1 MALQK
6 VPGKMIE
13 LASQANSDVIYFD
26 GTEWVRLE
34 KGAAGD
40 ILTVNEN
47 ATAPQ
52 WGADCTFPGA
62 EHGYVCG
69 GYFGQNISTVF
80 IGLAIEKF
88 SLTSDGNATDVADMI
103 SSRRNQGGHSSQT
116 HGYIT
121 GGATGWPSV
130 TVNSIERFQFSN
142 DSDCVDWAD
151 LLSDRHNDSAVC
163 SSLEYGWT
171 YGGHNN
177 SGVETDGIERFP
189 FASQTNSTDWADCSV
204 SQHGA
209 AGCNSPTHG
218 YAVAAGRHTGIPPN
232 VPSGT
237 HINNIDKFP
246 FATQTNATDIGD
258 ITVLRSGGAG
268 VSSCDHGYMIGG
280 TITTTNPNNGA
291 PTWTRT
297 EIDKFSF
304 ASDGN
309 STDHGDLP
317 LETGAGASHGCGV
330 SGLTHGYSCGGIYQ
344 FNNQGHQYPRE
355 QIEKF
360 SYASNVIATD
370 VGDLVDSRSITP
382 TQWGMDG
389 SAGCQV

>member
-1 MALQK
+1 MATQK
-6 VPGKMIE
+6 IPGRAIKLGTDTVGDIM
-13 LASQANSDVIYFD
+13 YYD
-26 GTEWVRLE
+26 GTAWQRLPI
-34 KGAAGD
+34 GTAGQY
-40 ILTVNEN
+40 LTMNET
-47 ATAPQ
+47 ATVPQ
-52 WGADCTFPGA
+52 WGADCVFPGA
-62 EHGYVCG
+62 ERGYVCG

-80 IGLAIEKF
+80 IGLAIERF
-88 SLTSDGNATDVADMI
+88 SLTSDGDATDIADMI

-218 YAVAAGRHTGIPPN
+218 YAVAAGRQSGIPPN
-232 VPSGT
+232 VPAGT
-237 HINNIDKFP
+237 IINNIDKFP
-246 FATQTNATDIGD
+246 FASQTNATDIGD

-317 LETGAGASHGCGV
+317 LETGAGAGHGCGV

-360 SYASNVIATD
+360 AYASNVTATD
-370 VGDLVDSRSITP
+370 VGDLVDTRSITP
-382 TQWGMDG
+382 DQWGMDG

>member
-1 MALQK
+1 MAIQR
-6 VPGKMIE
+6 VPGRMIQ
-13 LASQANSDVIYFD
+13 LDSQANSDVIYFD
-26 GTEWVRLE
+26 GITWVRLD
-34 KGAAGD
+34 KGEAGD

-69 GYFGQNISTVF
+69 GYFGQNSTTVF

-121 GGATGWPSV
+121 GGGTGWPQSQ
-130 TVNSIERFQFSN
+130 VNSIERFTFAS
-142 DSDCVDWAD
+142 DSDSVDWAD
-151 LLSDRHNDSAVC
+151 LLSSNHSDSAVC
-163 SSLEYGWT
+163 SSSEYGFT
-171 YGGHNN
+171 YGGQNGGSLDIN
-177 SGVETDGIERFP
+177 VIERFP
-189 FASQTNSTDWADCSV
+189 FATQTNATDWADCSV

-209 AGCNSPTHG
+209 AGCSSPTHG
-218 YAVAAGRHTGIPPN
+218 YAVNAGRHANIPPN

-237 HINNIDKFP
+237 YINNIDKFP

-258 ITVLRSGGAG
+258 LTVLRSGGAG
-268 VSSCDHGYMIGG
+268 ISSCDHGYQAGG
-280 TITTTNPNNGA
+280 AQSVTNPNNGA
-291 PTWTRT
+291 PAWNRT

-330 SGLTHGYSCGGIYQ
+330 SGETHGYSCGGIYS

-360 SYASNVIATD
+360 AYASNVTATD
-370 VGDLVDSRSITP
+370 VGDLVDTRGTTP

-389 SAGCQV
+389 SAGWQF

>member
-1 MALQK
+1 MATQK
-6 VPGKMIE
+6 IPGRAIK
-13 LASQANSDVIYFD
+13 LGTDTAGDVAYFD
-26 GTEWVRLE
+26 GDAWQRLPI
-34 KGAAGD
+34 GTVGQY
-40 ILTVNEN
+40 LTMNET
-47 ATAPQ
+47 ATVPQ
-52 WGADCTFPGA
+52 WGSDCVFPGA
-62 EHGYVCG
+62 ERGYVCG
-69 GYFGQNISTVF
+69 GYFGQNNTTVF
-80 IGLAIEKF
+80 IGLAIERF